1 MFPDTLYIASPN
13 EGKLYTVENNKVV
26 GSIYTVKQVC
36 SLLVAQNMA
45 DVYTVNRDSN
55 SITRI
60 NNDEVIGDIPVGNTP
75 FAICEDPNGVIYVTN
90 YSDNTVTL
98 IENNQPYAY
107 PINVDAGPKGIVS
120 DSNGTIYVACYLS
133 NTVVKIVNRTVV
145 DRIQVPFNPEGIT
158 CDIQNNIW
166 VTCSGSNCV
175 VKITKGRKA
184 LTSPTGK
191 RPVAVVVDTKM
202 NVFVANYEDD
212 TVTMLASE
220 NSYVEPTTIAVGDG
234 PSAIAID
241 SKNMVYVLSTLSTEE
256 VNVINPKS
264 AMVVDRFHVCDSQSA
279 FGDFTGCAAYNVFNP
294 ANSAVDK
301 GVIAN
306 MTNILTSIKPRFE
319 VTSCEDD
326 GTTTILKID
335 SSFID
340 LNRFVK
346 LTMNGVDMAAD
357 GTFTFPTST
366 YKTIT
371 NLELMGYYDTG
382 ETSLPFYFKP
392 IVADKVFKASVGY
405 VDENFENYVFI
416 SDVVVDFNSHDIV
429 SKMFTTGPEGSH
441 IVVLIPTRVSSKY
454 KHNTVVNG
462 RMSIGSGWT
471 ADNGNP
477 NAIRIAAAL
486 PAGMANGKSIIFDP
500 NKIDDD
506 GARPFLFFFF
516 VS

>member
-13 EGKLYTVENNKVV
+13 EGKLYTVENNTVV
-26 GSIYTVKQVC
+26 GSIYTVKQVR

-45 DVYTVNRDSN
+45 DVYTVNRDTN
-55 SITRI
+55 NITRI
-60 NNDEVIGDIPVGNTP
+60 NNGEAIGDIPVGNTP

-90 YSDNTVTL
+90 YSDNTVTI
-98 IENNQPYAY
+98 IENNQPYTY
-107 PINVDAGPKGIVS
+107 PINVDAGPRGIVS

-133 NTVVKIVNRTVV
+133 NTVVKIVNKTVV

-166 VTCSGSNCV
+166 VTCAGSNCV

-184 LTSPTGK
+184 LTCNTGK
-191 RPVAVVVDTKM
+191 HPVAVVVDTKM

-220 NSYVEPTTIAVGDG
+220 NSYAEPNTIAVGDG

-241 SKNMVYVLSTLSTEE
+241 SKNMVYVLSTLSSEE

-294 ANSAVDK
+294 SNSAADK
-301 GVIAN
+301 SVIAN

-326 GTTTILKID
+326 GVETVIKID

-340 LNRFVK
+340 MNRFVK

-366 YKTIT
+366 YQSFVV
-371 NLELMGYYDTG
+371 LELMGYYDTG
-382 ETSLPFYFKP
+382 ETALPLYFKP
-392 IVADKVFKASVGY
+392 LIADKIFKATVGY
-405 VDENFENYVFI
+405 VDKNFANYVPV
-416 SDVVVDFNSHDIV
+416 SEVMVDFNNHDIV
-429 SKMFTTGPEGSH
+429 SRMFMTGPEGSH
-441 IVVLIPTRVSSKY
+441 IVVLIPTRVSIKY

-462 RMSIGSGWT
+462 RMSIGTGWT

-477 NAIRIAAAL
+477 NAMLIAAAL
-486 PAGMANGKSIIFDP
+486 PAGAANGKSIIYDP
-500 NKIDDD
+500 NEIDDD
-506 GARPFLFFFF
+506 GVRPFLFEI
-516 VS
+516 VDS